1 MEESGQGRK
10 NELMLLLDYN
20 TQLSLQPKAGS
31 SDNVG
36 TGNIIYLDTVD
47 TERYEAKIHINT
59 LSQMMKFG
67 GGSYKMTV
75 VKRMTAKPDFLKMSM
90 KDRNCM
96 VEEFEACKTR
106 KLVERCNC
114 VPGEVSGYQVSH
126 FQFLKFGFYFLK

>member
-1 MEESGQGRK
+1 MSFPICTSFKPTLLEGQLCYKLDLKMEESSHSGQGQK

-67 GGSYKMTV
+67 GGSYKGS
-75 VKRMTAKPDFLKMSM
+75 PFQ
-90 KDRNCM
+90 
-96 VEEFEACKTR
+96 
-106 KLVERCNC
+106 LVTTSIWAL
-114 VPGEVSGYQVSH
+114 P
-126 FQFLKFGFYFLK
+126 K